1 MENNNNFQKS
11 SASIIEE
18 IEQQLEVILKKKKDD
33 IEKDLEERINKE
45 KEEAEIRK
53 EQIDKEIAVEREAL
67 ISHQSILSEIEDEKE
82 KIKEKIKEHLDKAVS
97 FQSEI
102 EEKTGLTLEEL
113 NKVAELNKK
122 IDEIN
127 DKAGERIGELKKDL
141 EGKYG
146 IVPQLPELTGDDDA
160 SLEINYELK
169 KLQKIKELLA
179 ESQGDEKEEK
189 EDIEKKEE
197 DKLEPE
203 IIQFESEQVDEK
215 TEKTEEI
222 EKSEETEK
230 PEEQVDAG
238 NQEISSIEESELHK
252 VLSKYRKSEG
262 DGEAGEVSYFENEGN
277 ESLDGEYIMA
287 SIKNR
292 IDEAKK
298 LYIKIAQN
306 ESPKEQFFIKQEII
320 QHQEI
325 IRKLMLSTIRMYEKN
340 NDFLPEFTKD
350 IINIDTVKTILE
362 EVSMKNWSNQDDFNS
377 FDEFAKEL
385 MDKYYERITPPDEY
399 LEAIIQELKIAV
411 E

>member
-1 MENNNNFQKS
+1 MDDNNNFQKG

-18 IEQQLEVILKKKKDD
+18 IEQQLEEILKKKKDD
-33 IEKDLEERINKE
+33 IEQDLEDRINKE

-53 EQIDKEIAVEREAL
+53 DQLNKEIEAEKEAL
-67 ISHQSILSEIEDEKE
+67 ISHQGILTEIEDEKE
-82 KIKEKIKEHLDKAVS
+82 RIKEKIKEHLEKAVS

-102 EEKTGLTLEEL
+102 EEKTGQTLEEL
-113 NKVAELNKK
+113 NRVGELNQE

-127 DKAGERIGELKKDL
+127 KKADERIGELKKDL
-141 EGKYG
+141 EEKYG

-160 SLEINYELK
+160 SLEINYELN
-169 KLQKIKELLA
+169 KLQKIKELLE
-179 ESQGDEKEEK
+179 ESQGDKKEEK

-203 IIQFESEQVDEK
+203 IIQFESDQME
-215 TEKTEEI
+215 
-222 EKSEETEK
+222 EKSEKIEEKEK
-230 PEEQVDAG
+230 PEEQDVAG
-238 NQEISSIEESELHK
+238 DQEISSSEESELHK
-252 VLSKYRKSEG
+252 VLSKYRKPEG
-262 DGEAGEVSYFENEGN
+262 EEEAGEVSYFENEGN
-277 ESLDGEYIMA
+277 ISLDVEYIMA

-292 IDEAKK
+292 INEAKK

-340 NDFLPEFTKD
+340 NGFLPEYTKD

-385 MDKYYERITPPDEY
+385 MDKYFERITPPDKY
-399 LEAIIQELKIAV
+399 LEAIMQELKIAV

>member
-1 MENNNNFQKS
+1 MDDNNNFQKG

-18 IEQQLEVILKKKKDD
+18 IEQQLEEILKKKKDD
-33 IEKDLEERINKE
+33 IEQDLEDRINKE

-53 EQIDKEIAVEREAL
+53 DQLNKEIEAEKEAL
-67 ISHQSILSEIEDEKE
+67 ISHQGILTEIEDEKE
-82 KIKEKIKEHLDKAVS
+82 RIKEKIKEHLEKAVS

-102 EEKTGLTLEEL
+102 EEKTGQTLEEL
-113 NKVAELNKK
+113 NRVGELSQE

-127 DKAGERIGELKKDL
+127 KKADERIGELKKDL
-141 EGKYG
+141 EEKYG

-160 SLEINYELK
+160 SLEINYELN
-169 KLQKIKELLA
+169 KLQKIKELLE
-179 ESQGDEKEEK
+179 ESQGDKKEEK

-203 IIQFESEQVDEK
+203 IIQFESDQMDEK
-215 TEKTEEI
+215 SEKTEE
-222 EKSEETEK
+222 KEK
-230 PEEQVDAG
+230 PEEQDVAG
-238 NQEISSIEESELHK
+238 DQEISSSEESELHK
-252 VLSKYRKSEG
+252 VLSKYRKPEG
-262 DGEAGEVSYFENEGN
+262 EEEAGEVSYFENEGN
-277 ESLDGEYIMA
+277 ISLDVEYIMA

-292 IDEAKK
+292 INEAKK

-340 NDFLPEFTKD
+340 NGFLPEYTKD

-385 MDKYYERITPPDEY
+385 MDKYFERITPPDKY
-399 LEAIIQELKIAV
+399 LEAIMQELKIAV

>member
-1 MENNNNFQKS
+1 MDNNSNFQKD

-18 IEQQLEVILKKKKDD
+18 IEQQLEEILKKKKDD
-33 IEKDLEERINKE
+33 IEQDLEDRINKE

-53 EQIDKEIAVEREAL
+53 EQLNKEIEAEKEAL
-67 ISHQSILSEIEDEKE
+67 ISHQGILAEIEDEKE
-82 KIKEKIKEHLDKAVS
+82 SIKEKIKEHLEKAVS

-102 EEKTGLTLEEL
+102 EEKTGQTLEEL
-113 NKVAELNKK
+113 NRVGELNQE

-127 DKAGERIGELKKDL
+127 KRADERVGELKKDL
-141 EGKYG
+141 EEKYG

-160 SLEINYELK
+160 SLEINYELE
-169 KLQKIKELLA
+169 KLQKIKELLE
-179 ESQGDEKEEK
+179 ESQGDKKEEK

-203 IIQFESEQVDEK
+203 IIQFTSDKVDEK
-215 TEKTEEI
+215 PEKTEE
-222 EKSEETEK
+222 TEGLDD
-230 PEEQVDAG
+230 VG
-238 NQEISSIEESELHK
+238 NQEISSSKESKLHNI
-252 VLSKYRKSEG
+252 LSKYRKSEG

-277 ESLDGEYIMA
+277 RSLDGEYIIA

-292 IDEAKK
+292 VDEAKK

-325 IRKLMLSTIRMYEKN
+325 IRKLMLSTIRMYENN
-340 NDFLPEFTKD
+340 NDFLPEFTRD

-399 LEAIIQELKIAV
+399 LKAIMQELKIAV

>member
-1 MENNNNFQKS
+1 MDNNNNFQKDS
-11 SASIIEE
+11 SSIIEE
-18 IEQQLEVILKKKKDD
+18 IEQQLEDILKKKKDD
-33 IEKDLEERINKE
+33 IEQELEDRINKE

-53 EQIDKEIAVEREAL
+53 DQLNKEIAAEKEAL
-67 ISHQSILSEIEDEKE
+67 ISYKSILTEIEDEKE
-82 KIKEKIKEHLDKAVS
+82 RLKGMIKEHLEKAVS

-102 EEKTGLTLEEL
+102 EEKTSQTLEEL
-113 NKVAELNKK
+113 NKVGDLNKK

-127 DKAGERIGELKKDL
+127 DNAGERIGELKKDL
-141 EGKYG
+141 EEKYG
-146 IVPQLPELTGDDDA
+146 IVPQLPELTGDDNV
-160 SLEINYELK
+160 SLELNYELT

-179 ESQGDEKEEK
+179 ESQGDKKEEK

-197 DKLEPE
+197 AELEPE
-203 IIQFESEQVDEK
+203 IIQFASDQVDEK
-215 TEKTEEI
+215 PEKT
-222 EKSEETEK
+222 EETEK
-230 PEEQVDAG
+230 PEEEDIVG
-238 NQEISSIEESELHK
+238 NQEISSIEESELHN

-262 DGEAGEVSYFENEGN
+262 DGEEGEVSYFENKGN
-277 ESLDGEYIMA
+277 KSLDGEYIMA

-292 IDEAKK
+292 VDESKK

-350 IINIDTVKTILE
+350 IVNIDTVKTILE
-362 EVSMKNWSNQDDFNS
+362 DVSMKNWSNQNDFNS

-385 MDKYYERITPPDEY
+385 MDRYNERITPPDEY
-399 LEAIIQELKIAV
+399 LEAIMQELKIAV
-411 E
+411 K

>member
-1 MENNNNFQKS
+1 MDNNNNFQKG

-18 IEQQLEVILKKKKDD
+18 IEQQLEEILKKKKDD
-33 IEKDLEERINKE
+33 IEQDLEDRINKE

-53 EQIDKEIAVEREAL
+53 DQLNKEIAAEKEAL
-67 ISHQSILSEIEDEKE
+67 ISHQGILSEIEDEKE
-82 KIKEKIKEHLDKAVS
+82 RIKEKIKEHLEKAVS

-102 EEKTGLTLEEL
+102 EEKTGQTLEEL
-113 NKVAELNKK
+113 NRVGELNQE

-127 DKAGERIGELKKDL
+127 KKADERIGELKKDL
-141 EGKYG
+141 EEKYG

-160 SLEINYELK
+160 SLEINYELE
-169 KLQKIKELLA
+169 KLQKIKDLLA
-179 ESQGDEKEEK
+179 ESVGDKKEEK
-189 EDIEKKEE
+189 AEQEKKEE

-203 IIQFESEQVDEK
+203 IIQFESDQVDEK
-215 TEKTEEI
+215 PEKI
-222 EKSEETEK
+222 EETEK
-230 PEEQVDAG
+230 PEEQDVAG
-238 NQEISSIEESELHK
+238 NQEISSGEESELHK
-252 VLSKYRKSEG
+252 ALSKYRKSEG
-262 DGEAGEVSYFENEGN
+262 DGEAGELSYFENEGN
-277 ESLDGEYIMA
+277 KSLDGEYIMA

-292 IDEAKK
+292 ADEAKK

-350 IINIDTVKTILE
+350 IINIDTIKTILE

-377 FDEFAKEL
+377 FDEFSKEL
-385 MDKYYERITPPDEY
+385 MDKYYERINPPDEY
-399 LEAIIQELKIAV
+399 LEAIMHELKIAV

>member
-1 MENNNNFQKS
+1 MDNNSNFQKD

-18 IEQQLEVILKKKKDD
+18 IEQQLEEILKKKKDD
-33 IEKDLEERINKE
+33 IEQDLEDRINKE

-53 EQIDKEIAVEREAL
+53 DQLNKEIAAEKEAL
-67 ISHQSILSEIEDEKE
+67 ISHQGILSEIEDEKE
-82 KIKEKIKEHLDKAVS
+82 RIKEKIKEHLEKAVS

-102 EEKTGLTLEEL
+102 EEKTGQTLEEL
-113 NKVAELNKK
+113 NRVGELNQE

-127 DKAGERIGELKKDL
+127 KKADERIGELKKDL
-141 EGKYG
+141 EEKYG

-160 SLEINYELK
+160 SLEINYELE
-169 KLQKIKELLA
+169 KLQKIKDLLA
-179 ESQGDEKEEK
+179 ESVGDKKEEK
-189 EDIEKKEE
+189 AEQEKKEE

-203 IIQFESEQVDEK
+203 IIQFESDQVDEK
-215 TEKTEEI
+215 PEKI
-222 EKSEETEK
+222 EETEK
-230 PEEQVDAG
+230 PEEQDVAG
-238 NQEISSIEESELHK
+238 NQEISSSEESELHK
-252 VLSKYRKSEG
+252 ALSKYRKSEG
-262 DGEAGEVSYFENEGN
+262 DGEAGELSYFENEGN
-277 ESLDGEYIMA
+277 KSLDGEYIMA

-292 IDEAKK
+292 VDEAKK

-350 IINIDTVKTILE
+350 IVNIDTIKTILE

-377 FDEFAKEL
+377 FDEFSKEL
-385 MDKYYERITPPDEY
+385 MDKYYERINPPDEY
-399 LEAIIQELKIAV
+399 LEAIMHELKIAV

>member
-1 MENNNNFQKS
+1 MDKNNNFKKGS
-11 SASIIEE
+11 DSILEKIEK
-18 IEQQLEVILKKKKDD
+18 QLEEILKKKEDD
-33 IEKDLEERINKE
+33 IEKDLEDRINKE

-53 EQIDKEIAVEREAL
+53 DQINKEIEAEKEAL
-67 ISHQSILSEIEDEKE
+67 ISHHGILTEIEDKKE
-82 KIKEKIKEHLDKAVS
+82 SIKEKIKEHLEKAVS

-102 EEKTGLTLEEL
+102 EEKTGQTLEEL
-113 NKVAELNKK
+113 NIVGELNKE

-127 DKAGERIGELKKDL
+127 KKADERIDKLKNNL
-141 EGKYG
+141 EEKYG
-146 IVPQLPELTGDDDA
+146 IAPQLPELTGNDDA

-179 ESQGDEKEEK
+179 ESQGDKKEEK
-189 EDIEKKEE
+189 EDREKKEE

-203 IIQFESEQVDEK
+203 IIQFESDQVDEK
-215 TEKTEEI
+215 T
-222 EKSEETEK
+222 EETEK
-230 PEEQVDAG
+230 PEEQDVAG
-238 NQEISSIEESELHK
+238 DQEISSSEESELHN
-252 VLSKYRKSEG
+252 VLSKYRKPEG
-262 DGEAGEVSYFENEGN
+262 EGEAGEVSYFENEGN
-277 ESLDGEYIMA
+277 KSLEVEYIMA
-287 SIKNR
+287 SVKNR

-325 IRKLMLSTIRMYEKN
+325 IRKLMLSTIRMYEKST
-340 NDFLPEFTKD
+340 DFLPEYTKD

>member
-1 MENNNNFQKS
+1 MDDNNNFQKS

-18 IEQQLEVILKKKKDD
+18 IEQQLEEILKKKKDD
-33 IEKDLEERINKE
+33 IEKELEERINKE

-53 EQIDKEIAVEREAL
+53 EQLNKEIEAEKEAL

-82 KIKEKIKEHLDKAVS
+82 KIKEKIKEHLDRALN
-97 FQSEI
+97 FQREI
-102 EEKTGLTLEEL
+102 EEKTGQTLEEL
-113 NKVAELNKK
+113 NRVGELNQE

-127 DKAGERIGELKKDL
+127 KNADEKIGYLKKDH
-141 EGKYG
+141 EEKYG
-146 IVPQLPELTGDDDA
+146 IVPQLPELTEDDA
-160 SLEINYELK
+160 RLEINYELT

-189 EDIEKKEE
+189 EEIEKKEE
-197 DKLEPE
+197 DKPEPE
-203 IIQFESEQVDEK
+203 IIQFESDQVDEEP
-215 TEKTEEI
+215 EKTGET

-230 PEEQVDAG
+230 PEEQDVVG
-238 NQEISSIEESELHK
+238 NQEISSIEKSELYK
-252 VLSKYRKSEG
+252 VLSKYRKSE
-262 DGEAGEVSYFENEGN
+262 DEGEAGEVSYFENEDN
-277 ESLDGEYIMA
+277 TSLDVEFIRA
-287 SIKNR
+287 SITNR
-292 IDEAKK
+292 VDEAKK
-298 LYIKIAQN
+298 LYVKIAQN

-340 NDFLPEFTKD
+340 NDFFPEFTKD
-350 IINIDTVKTILE
+350 IINIDAIKTILE

-385 MDKYYERITPPDEY
+385 IDKYVERITPPDEY

>member
-1 MENNNNFQKS
+1 MDDNNNFQKG

-18 IEQQLEVILKKKKDD
+18 IEQQLEEILKKKKEN
-33 IEKDLEERINKE
+33 IEKDLEDRINKE

-53 EQIDKEIAVEREAL
+53 GQIDEEIAAEKEAL
-67 ISHQSILSEIEDEKE
+67 ISHQSILAEIEDEKE
-82 KIKEKIKEHLDKAVS
+82 KIREKIKEHLEKAAS

-102 EEKTGLTLEEL
+102 EEKTGQTLEEL
-113 NKVAELNKK
+113 NKVGELNQE

-127 DKAGERIGELKKDL
+127 KRADERIGELKIDL
-141 EGKYG
+141 EEKYG

-169 KLQKIKELLA
+169 KIQKIKELLA
-179 ESQGDEKEEK
+179 ESQGDIKAEK
-189 EDIEKKEE
+189 EDIEEKEE

-203 IIQFESEQVDEK
+203 IIQFKSDQVDENP
-215 TEKTEEI
+215 
-222 EKSEETEK
+222 EETEK
-230 PEEQVDAG
+230 PEEQADAG

-262 DGEAGEVSYFENEGN
+262 DGEAGEVSYYENEGN
-277 ESLDGEYIMA
+277 KSLDGEYIMA
-287 SIKNR
+287 SLKNR
-292 IDEAKK
+292 VDEAKK

-340 NDFLPEFTKD
+340 NNFLPEFTKD

-362 EVSMKNWSNQDDFNS
+362 EVSMKNWSNQGDFNS

-385 MDKYYERITPPDEY
+385 MDKYYERTTPPDEY